1 MATKT
6 KTTDPVL
13 VSRVWAGRH
22 SLNVEHIEAVDG
34 RVVRVRID
42 RDLGGETRGE
52 IKLFDAQS
60 SEWKS
65 VYRVPTGDMMAS
77 QQIIYAEREYDHETG
92 TYSGQNH
99 ITVADT
105 DADFDL
111 AAARRGQDLAEQ
123 LPGAV
128 TERLEADRDDLRQ
141 IAAALVGAIA

>member
-6 KTTDPVL
+6 TDGVL
-13 VSRVWAGRH
+13 VNRVWAGRH
-22 SLNVEHIEAVDG
+22 SLNVEHIEAMGG

-42 RDLGGETRGE
+42 RDLGGDARGE

-65 VYRVPTGDMMAS
+65 IYRVPTSDMMAS
-77 QQIIYAEREYDHETG
+77 AQIVYAKRVYDEATDTFH
-92 TYSGQNH
+92 GQNRV
-99 ITVADT
+99 TVVDT

-111 AAARRGQDLAEQ
+111 ATARRGQDLSDQ
-123 LPGAV
+123 LPGEI
-128 TERLEADRDDLRQ
+128 TERLEADRDELRQ